1 MQFLDKYAA
10 QLDLTGRILL
20 GGLFVMSGLRKIG
33 NYAGTQGYM
42 GKAGVPDE
50 LLPLVILTEVG
61 CGLMIITGFK
71 ARIGA
76 FLLAG
81 YCLLTVYFFHNFMDD
96 PSQMSAAMK
105 NIALAG
111 AFLIL
116 VRAGAGSLSM
126 DAKKAAG

>member
-10 QLDLTGRILL
+10 QWDLIGRLML
-20 GGLFVMSGLRKIG
+20 GGLFVFSGLRKIG
-33 NYAGTQGYM
+33 NYTGVQGYM
-42 GKAGVPDE
+42 TKMGVPDE

-71 ARIGA
+71 TRIGA

-81 YCLLTVYFFHNFMDD
+81 YCLLVVYFFNYFPDD
-96 PSQMSAAMK
+96 PSQTTAALK

-111 AFLIL
+111 AFLMI
-116 VRAGAGSLSM
+116 VRAGAGPLSL
-126 DAKKAAG
+126 DAKKAA

>member
-1 MQFLDKYAA
+1 MQFLDKYAS
-10 QLDLTGRILL
+10 QLDLIGRILL
-20 GGLFVMSGLRKIG
+20 GGMFVMSGLDKIG
-33 NYAGTQGYM
+33 KYAGTQGYM
-42 GKAGVPDE
+42 DKMGVPGE

-61 CGLMIITGFK
+61 CGLMVITGFK
-71 ARIGA
+71 TAIGA

-96 PSQMSAAMK
+96 PSQLVSAMK

-126 DAKKAAG
+126 DAKKAA